1 MSRRYRISPEGR
13 GPLSDAE
20 VARHADAT
28 RLLYNYHRATR
39 PLYARPLY
47 KNPKVFIALVIL
59 VLLALLVSEALGPDS
74 PAPLDPRERVTP

>member
-1 MSRRYRISPEGR
+1 MSTRYRISPEGR
-13 GPLSDAE
+13 GPLSDSE
-20 VARHADAT
+20 VARHADAA

-59 VLLALLVSEALGPDS
+59 VLLALLVSEVLGPDG
-74 PAPLDPRERVTP
+74 PAPTDRHEQVIP